1 MAACGSSVSSNSAP
15 LAWTDIAVNLSS
27 SQFRHDLEEVIVR
40 AADAGVRDLIAV
52 ASDLEESRQLQSL
65 IQAHPGIRTTA
76 GVHPHYASRFD
87 ADSPQ
92 QLRQLCGHPAVVA
105 VGECGLDYN
114 RDFSPRADQRRAF
127 SAQLKLAC
135 DLAKPV
141 LMHCRDA
148 GDDFQAMVHEHRP
161 NLSGGVLHCFTGTEQ
176 ELYQALDLDLFI
188 GITGWV
194 CDERRGQELARLV
207 PMIPAERLL
216 LETDAPYLLPR
227 DLRPKPKSRRNE
239 PRWLPHIANKVAEL
253 RNESLE
259 SLSYQCQL
267 NAKRLFQV

>member
-1 MAACGSSVSSNSAP
+1 MSTNTAP
-15 LAWTDIAVNLSS
+15 LPWTDIAVNLSS
-27 SQFRHDLEEVIVR
+27 SQFRPDLDEVIAR
-40 AADAGVRDLIAV
+40 ATEAGVTHLIAV
-52 ASDLEESRQLQSL
+52 ASDLDEARQLQNL
-65 IQAHPGIRTTA
+65 ARHHPGIHTTA

-92 QLRQLCGHPAVVA
+92 QLRQLCHHRSVVA

-127 SAQLKLAC
+127 AAQLKLAGE
-135 DLAKPV
+135 LAKPV
-141 LMHCRDA
+141 LMHCREA
-148 GDDFQAMVHEHRP
+148 GDDFQAMVREHRP
-161 NLSGGVLHCFTGTEQ
+161 HLVGGVLHCFTGTEQ
-176 ELYQALDLDLFI
+176 ELNQALDLDLSI

-194 CDERRGQELARLV
+194 CDERRGQELAQLV
-207 PMIPAERLL
+207 PSIPADRLL